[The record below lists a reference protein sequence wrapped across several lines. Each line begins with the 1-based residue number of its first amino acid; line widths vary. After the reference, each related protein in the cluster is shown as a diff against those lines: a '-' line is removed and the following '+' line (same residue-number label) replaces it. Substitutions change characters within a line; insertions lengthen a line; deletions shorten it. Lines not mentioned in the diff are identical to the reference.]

1 VDPAVKLLF
10 EYVRDVIYNPTHAG
24 LEVEKLPPDF
34 HDLGAGLHYLGECIL
49 ETRKFANALSRGE
62 LDGEPPSRNNEIAA
76 PLKSLQSSLQHL
88 TWQTQQV
95 AIGDYQQRVDF
106 MGNFS
111 IAFNTMVQQL
121 EERRKKD
128 EAAKSKL
135 QQYVN
140 LLLENFPDIVLLF
153 DIDGK
158 IVSTSKSYLVCSKT
172 EDPLVVLNKSFNEL
186 FTSLVDDEFLQRI
199 NEFFKI
205 AVANKRI
212 SETDKEIAFG
222 MDGNMRHYAVR
233 VTPMLNESGI
243 VVGTM
248 LTFHDLTEIR
258 RTEIAEASNKAKSKF
273 FAMISHEIRTPMNAI
288 QGITEMKMHNET
300 LAPDIAEAFYMIH
313 NSGSILLNLINEVLD
328 LSKIE
333 AGKFQLVPVEYET
346 AGFINDTVQ
355 LSMMSFKDKPIE
367 FKLLVDGN
375 LPSVLLGDPVRIR
388 QILSNL
394 LSNAFKYTNEG
405 IIELSIHSET
415 ENEKTNPEVT
425 LVLRVSDTG
434 QGMTAEQIHA
444 LFDEYSRFNP
454 QANREV
460 EGTGLG
466 MNITQHLIQ
475 MMNGKI
481 SVESESGKGSIFSV
495 KLPQGTIGAEVIGS
509 ELAEN
514 LQQFRWSRVSKMKKA
529 KIAHEPMPYGSI
541 LIVDDVESNLYVA
554 KGLTEP
560 YKLSIDTAS
569 SGFEAISKIKHGNV
583 YNIIFMDHMM
593 PKMDG
598 IEATKII
605 RGMNYNHPIVALTA
619 NALAGQSEMFLANG
633 FDDYLS
639 KPIDTRR
646 LDALLNKLVRNKQ
659 PPEVIEAAQATT
671 NFAATAHQDTESYS
685 NKDTFQIFTNP
696 GLLKVFIRDVE
707 KAVLT
712 LDEIYINK
720 FSRDDDMQMYTITVH
735 GMKSALA
742 SADETELSAFALRL
756 EKAGEMNNTAEI
768 LSGTPEFLDGLREL
782 VRKLTPKEEESCE
795 AMIEEDRLLLCD
807 KLLVIEAACETYKRR
822 AAKNALIELKQKK
835 WLPPT
840 QDFLNTITDYLLH
853 GEFEKAAGIAKDNFR
868 KLKLG

>member
-1 VDPAVKLLF
+1 
-10 EYVRDVIYNPTHAG
+10 
-24 LEVEKLPPDF
+24 VEKLPPDF
-34 HDLGAGLHYLGECIL
+34 QDLGKGLKYLGECIL
-49 ETRKFANALSRGE
+49 ETRKFATALSRGE
-62 LDGEPPSRNNEIAA
+62 LDEASPSRNNEIAA

-95 AIGDYQQRVDF
+95 AMGDYQQHVDF
-106 MGNFS
+106 MGDFS

-158 IVSTSKSYLVCSKT
+158 IVSTSKSYLVCIKT
-172 EDPLVVLNKSFNEL
+172 EDPAIVLNKTFNEL
-186 FTSLVDDEFLQRI
+186 FAPVVDDEFLQRI

-205 AVANKRI
+205 AVAEKRI

-248 LTFHDLTEIR
+248 ITFHDLTEIR

-288 QGITEMKMHNET
+288 LGITEMKMHNED
-300 LAPDIAEAFYMIH
+300 LLPEIAEAFHMIH
-313 NSGSILLNLINEVLD
+313 NSGNILLNLINEVLD

-346 AGFINDTVQ
+346 AAFINDTVQ
-355 LSMMSFKDKPIE
+355 LSMMSFKNKPIE

-375 LPSVLLGDPVRIR
+375 MPTILVGDPIRIR

-394 LSNAFKYTNEG
+394 LSNAFKYTGEG
-405 IIELSIHSET
+405 FIELSIHCEAVEVNTGSE
-415 ENEKTNPEVT
+415 VM

-434 QGMTAEQIHA
+434 QGMTADQINA

-460 EGTGLG
+460 QGTGLG

-475 MMNGKI
+475 MMEGEI
-481 SVESESGKGSIFSV
+481 SVESEPGKGTIFTV
-495 KLPQGTIGAEVIGS
+495 RLPQETIGPEVLGS
-509 ELAEN
+509 ELAET
-514 LQQFRWSRVSKMKKA
+514 LQQFRWSHVSGMNKA
-529 KIAHEPMPYGSI
+529 KKTHEPMPYGSI

-554 KGLTEP
+554 RGLTEP
-560 YKLSIDTAS
+560 YQLSVDTAS

-583 YNIIFMDHMM
+583 YDIIFMDHMM

-598 IEATKII
+598 IETTKII
-605 RGMNYNHPIVALTA
+605 RGTNYNLPIVALTA
-619 NALAGQSEMFLANG
+619 NALTGQTEMFLANG

-646 LDALLNKLVRNKQ
+646 LDILLNKFIRDKQ
-659 PPEVIEAAQATT
+659 TPEIIKAAR
-671 NFAATAHQDTESYS
+671 AATVPQETSSPESKTTS
-685 NKDTFQIFTNP
+685 QIFSNP
-696 GLLKVFIRDVE
+696 RLLKIFLRDVE
-707 KAVLT
+707 KAAIL
-712 LDEIYINK
+712 LEDICKNN
-720 FSRDDDMQMYTITVH
+720 FRRDDDMQMYVITVH

-742 SADETELSAFALRL
+742 SAGEAGLSAYAFKL
-756 EKAGEMNNTAEI
+756 EKAGEINDITNV
-768 LSGTPEFLDGLREL
+768 LSETPEFIEMLREL
-782 VRKLTPKEEESCE
+782 IRKTMPEEEGQYD
-795 AMIEEDRLLLCD
+795 AVVEDRMLLCD
-807 KLLVIEAACETYKRR
+807 KLLVIEAACEAYKRKS
-822 AAKNALIELKQKK
+822 AKNALVELKQKS
-835 WLPPT
+835 WRSPT
-840 QDFLNTITDYLLH
+840 QNMLNTITDHILH
-853 GEFEKAAGIAKDNFR
+853 GEFEKAADLARDNYR
-868 KLKLG
+868 ILMRS